1 MMLSGLRH
9 RIRQLWRAQAGTTL
23 AEIVIAV
30 GIMSVV
36 LPTVG
41 SQLFSALSIGQA
53 WQNDIGATVTLRQ
66 ASNYV
71 MRDAVSAQAISLG
84 VASAPADTVTL
95 TWQDTSAV
103 DHTVVYALS
112 GSKLIRTLDSVSLA
126 VARDVNSV
134 VFSRSSDLLTFVLV
148 VDGASGTTDTVTAQS
163 ALPRVP

>member
-1 MMLSGLRH
+1 MILIRLRH
-9 RIRQLWRAQAGTTL
+9 RIRRLWRAQAGVTL
-23 AEIVIAV
+23 AELIIVV
-30 GIMSVV
+30 GIMSAV

-41 SQLFSALSIGQA
+41 SQLFSAISIGQS

-71 MRDAVSAQAISLG
+71 MRDAVAAQTISLG

-112 GSKLIRTLDSVSLA
+112 GSKLVRTLDSVSLA
-126 VARDVNSV
+126 VARNVNSV
-134 VFSRSSDLLTFVLV
+134 EFSRTGDLLNFVLV
-148 VDGASGTTDTVTAQS
+148 VDAATGTTDTVSAQS
-163 ALPRVP
+163 ALPRVQ